1 MNPTAT
7 EVLEEQ
13 LTNLGERWANVCQWT
28 EQRWAMLQEVL
39 VHWQKFSQEQV
50 KFDDWLAEKEN
61 VLAQM
66 RLQDVRNTEE
76 AIERV
81 KQLKV
86 SGF

>member
-1 MNPTAT
+1 
-7 EVLEEQ
+7 
-13 LTNLGERWANVCQWT
+13 
-28 EQRWAMLQEVL
+28 MLQEVL

-66 RLQDVRNTEE
+66 RLQDVTNTDE
-76 AIERV
+76 AVERV

-86 SGF
+86 WKKRNKEKFIKG